1 MPKATYFRLPAEK
14 RHRLMDAAVQE
25 FTRAPF
31 AKASVSNIIQTA
43 GIPRGS
49 FYQYFEDKQDIFY
62 FMLHDLGK
70 DLGKGM
76 LTHLD
81 ADHGDL
87 IAGLRDFFDDLLEQV
102 VTGPHA
108 DLFQNVFV
116 YMDYHSAARTMYG
129 DAKPAPQHKKHEL
142 IMSQLIPRIDRANL
156 AISSDR
162 ELLMLIHV
170 AFTWFMQVLA
180 NYYGAKDTDREVSI
194 EDVKTSVATVLDWLE
209 HGVAK

>member
-49 FYQYFEDKQDIFY
+49 FYQYFEDKQDIFF
-62 FMLHDLGK
+62 FMLQDLGK
-70 DLGKGM
+70 DLGKG
-76 LTHLD
+76 LLEHLET
-81 ADHGDL
+81 AHGDL
-87 IAGLRDFFDDLLEQV
+87 IAGLRDFMDDLLDQV
-102 VTGPHA
+102 VTGTHA
-108 DLFQNVFV
+108 DLFRNVFV

-129 DAKPAPQHKKHEL
+129 DAKPDHHDKKKLAMSKLLPL
-142 IMSQLIPRIDRANL
+142 IDHDKITIDNDHD
-156 AISSDR
+156 II
-162 ELLMLIHV
+162 MLIRV

-180 NYYGAKDTDREVSI
+180 GYYSAKNTDHEVPI
-194 EDVKTSVATVLDWLE
+194 DDVKTSVATVLDWLE

>member
-49 FYQYFEDKQDIFY
+49 FYQYFEDKQDIFF
-62 FMLHDLGK
+62 FMLQDLGK

-87 IAGLRDFFDDLLEQV
+87 ITGLRDFFDDLLEQV

-108 DLFQNVFV
+108 DLFRNVFV

-129 DAKPAPQHKKHEL
+129 DAKPEHHHEKHKL
-142 IMSQLIPRIDRANL
+142 VMSQLIPRIDRTNL

-170 AFTWFMQVLA
+170 SFTWFMQVLA

-194 EDVKTSVATVLDWLE
+194 EDVKASVATVLDWLE